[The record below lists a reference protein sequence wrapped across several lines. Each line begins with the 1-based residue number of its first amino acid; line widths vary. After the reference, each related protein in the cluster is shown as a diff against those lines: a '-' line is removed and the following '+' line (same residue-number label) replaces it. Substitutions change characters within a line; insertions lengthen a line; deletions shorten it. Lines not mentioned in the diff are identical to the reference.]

1 MASISSINNNFN
13 NLITKTKI
21 SKMEDSKV
29 NQYVLRKHIDY
40 SISSSFIHKEIP
52 FVSSYVPSIKSQVE
66 ELQKLQSE
74 ICNVEDKMRNLEVS
88 KKVKLSKVSLYSNI

>member
-1 MASISSINNNFN
+1 MASISNINNNFN
-13 NLITKTKI
+13 TLITKTKI

-29 NQYVLRKHIDY
+29 NQDVLRKHIDY
-40 SISSSFIHKEIP
+40 SISNSFIHKEIP

-66 ELQKLQSE
+66 EIQKLQSE
-74 ICNVEDKMRNLEVS
+74 ICNVEDKIRNLEVS

>member
-1 MASISSINNNFN
+1 MASISNINNNID
-13 NLITKTKI
+13 NLIIRTKI

-40 SISSSFIHKEIP
+40 SISNSFIHKEIP
-52 FVSSYVPSIKSQVE
+52 FVSSYVPSVKSQVE

-74 ICNVEDKMRNLEVS
+74 ISNVEDKIINLEVF
-88 KKVKLSKVSLYSNI
+88 KKMKLSKVNLYFNK